1 MRNLTQLQKQLCNIL
16 QEGLPVCEKPFA
28 QIAKVL
34 DVDEERALEQIRKL
48 KNTGIIR
55 RFRAIINYNAI
66 GKIGTLVT
74 AHVPQESLDEIA
86 EAVNRLEG
94 VSHNYLRDNFYNL
107 WFTLQAK
114 SNEEI
119 EKILSNL
126 FQCFGIEFHSLPVV
140 RTFKLEVRFDVEN
153 KKCKTEQEAPA
164 KPKSEA
170 VKLDANEKLV
180 IEKLQKE
187 IQITA
192 EPFSNIVEGK
202 LKSQDVLKITQKLIE
217 KDVIRRIAAVL
228 DYHKLGFDANIL
240 FACEVPQERIL
251 ETGEKL
257 ARCEMVSHCYERKTF
272 EGWPYNLFAMM
283 HSRSIEEI
291 KRAVKEFTES
301 EKIKSYQLLPTV
313 AELKKQPVEHKFD

>member
-1 MRNLTQLQKQLCNIL
+1 MQNLTKLQKQLCNIL

-34 DVDEERALEQIRKL
+34 GEDEEDVLEQVHEL

-86 EAVNRLEG
+86 DAVNRLEG

-107 WFTLQAK
+107 WFTLQAQT
-114 SNEEI
+114 NEQI

-126 FQCFGIEFHSLPVV
+126 FQCFGVEFHSLPVV

-153 KKCKTEQEAPA
+153 KKCKTEKEASP
-164 KPKSEA
+164 KQKSEA
-170 VKLDANEKLV
+170 VNLDANEKLV

-187 IQITA
+187 IKITT
-192 EPFSNIVEGK
+192 EPFSDLFGEK
-202 LKSQDVLKITQKLIE
+202 LKTQDVLKITHRLIE
-217 KDVIRRIAAVL
+217 KNVIRRIAAVL

-240 FACEVPQERIL
+240 FACEVPQEKIA

-257 ARCEMVSHCYERKTF
+257 AKSEMVSHCYERKTF

-283 HSRSIEEI
+283 HSRRVEEI
-291 KRAVKEFTES
+291 QQAVKEFAES
-301 EKIKSYQLLPTV
+301 QKIKSYQLLQTIE
-313 AELKKQPVEHKFD
+313 ELKKQPVEHKFQ